1 MGEMIKFG
9 IKLAMTIACAVAL
22 CAAIALL
29 FSVLSDLITSV
40 SGNSSRTPLMDAF
53 GIVTTVLPFNF
64 YPLIAILTSLFS
76 FKVAYWA
83 ADKMIQFIEAAG

>member
-22 CAAIALL
+22 MAAI
-29 FSVLSDLITSV
+29 LILYNLIS
-40 SGNSSRTPLMDAF
+40 SYLPNSSGTGFGYVRDMFRLVSLIFPLNLN
-53 GIVTTVLPFNF
+53 IVFT
-64 YPLIAILTSLFS
+64 IISSLFA

-83 ADKMIQFIEAAG
+83 ADKMIQFISASS

>member
-22 CAAIALL
+22 VAAIVIL
-29 FSVLSDLITSV
+29 FNLISSAV
-40 SGNSSRTPLMDAF
+40 SGLVVVSAVSEIF
-53 GIVTTVLPFNF
+53 GMISVVAPFNISNIM
-64 YPLIAILTSLFS
+64 LAVTSLMS

-83 ADKMIQFIEAAG
+83 SDKMIQFISATS